1 MSTDYRNRPLFDVAS
16 YGRGGPRHRDRLSG
30 PEIDQV
36 RRTVHRTPE
45 VMVKVLTGGQPTVR
59 GARMHLAYVGRDGEV
74 PLETDAGER
83 LTGEGAA
90 AYLVDDWD
98 LDLEQARPGSALR
111 TSTPTRTPKL
121 VHKLVFSMP
130 PGTPPDKVLGA
141 VRDFARE
148 EFGAKHRYA
157 FVLHT
162 DDDHPHVHLV
172 VKAMSEEGDRLNI
185 RKDTLRAWRARFA
198 EQLRARGLAANAT
211 ERAVRG
217 KSTKALK
224 DGIYRAAE
232 RRSSTHLRERA
243 RAAAK
248 QIGAGTRQ
256 LVDPGERTLLL
267 TSETV
272 QEGYRAIATLLDAQ
286 GERDLGAFVRRF
298 AGRIAYPPTEQQIIR
313 DRVRGALEQQRVRS
327 RDDDLTMLR

>member
-1 MSTDYRNRPLFDVAS
+1 
-16 YGRGGPRHRDRLSG
+16 
-30 PEIDQV
+30 
-36 RRTVHRTPE
+36 
-45 VMVKVLTGGQPTVR
+45 MVKVLTGGQPTVR
-59 GARMHLAYVGRDGEV
+59 GAKLHLEYVGRDGDL

-83 LTGEGAA
+83 LAGDKAA
-90 AYLVDDWD
+90 AYIVDDWD
-98 LDLEQARPGSALR
+98 LDLEQQRPGSALR
-111 TSTPTRTPKL
+111 TSPPPRTAKL

-130 PGTPPDKVLGA
+130 PGTPADKVLGA

-172 VKAMSEEGDRLNI
+172 VKAVSEEGERLNI
-185 RKDTLRAWRARFA
+185 RKETLRAWRARFA
-198 EQLRARGLAANAT
+198 EQLRARGVAANAT

-217 KSTKALK
+217 KSSKALK

-232 RRSSTHLRERA
+232 RRASTHLRERV

-248 QIGAGTRQ
+248 QLSAGRRQ

-286 GERDLGAFVRRF
+286 GERDLGVFVRRF
-298 AGRIAYPPTEQQIIR
+298 AGRIAYPPTEQQILR
-313 DRVRGALEQQRVRS
+313 DRVRGALEQQRERG
-327 RDDDLTMLR
+327 REIDRTI